1 MRRNRPGLRADRGLD
16 GNRVIIY
23 DRLMTGNQSITEPG
37 STRDRLVA
45 AGMAL
50 IAERGFNGV
59 SVGEIEAAVGL
70 VPRRGALYKHFPSKQ
85 ALVEA
90 ALEERIAGVA
100 DMSFI
105 VDWFASDDARADP
118 RGTLLAAG
126 RAVLDELD
134 REKHLN
140 QIIEKDGDRFPEL
153 RDRMRSEVIEPGFR
167 YAEESFTSWIETR
180 ASSNGSGAELDG
192 RVVAAVLLS
201 ALVHHRRQQWLF
213 GHPPHDVDTE
223 QFLDGWVS
231 LALRALDIREV
242 SP

>member
-1 MRRNRPGLRADRGLD
+1 MM
-16 GNRVIIY
+16 GNH
-23 DRLMTGNQSITEPG
+23 SITESR
-37 STRDRLVA
+37 STRTRLLA

-105 VDWFASDDARADP
+105 VDWFASDSARADP

-140 QIIEKDGDRFPEL
+140 QIIEKDGNRFPHF
-153 RDRMRSEVIEPGFR
+153 RDRMRSEVIEPGFH
-167 YAEESFTSWIETR
+167 YAAESFSSWIGTV
-180 ASSNGSGAELDG
+180 ASSSGSSTVPDDGLDG
-192 RVVAAVLLS
+192 GVVGAVLLS
-201 ALVHHRRQQWLF
+201 ALVHHRRQEWLF
-213 GHPPHDVDTE
+213 GHPPHNVETE
-223 QFLDGWVS
+223 RFLNGWVEV
-231 LALRALDIREV
+231 ALRALDIKEV
-242 SP
+242 AP

>member
-1 MRRNRPGLRADRGLD
+1 MGPTGLD

-23 DRLMTGNQSITEPG
+23 DRLMTGNRVITEKTD

-140 QIIEKDGDRFPEL
+140 QIVEKDGDRFPEL

-167 YAEESFTSWIETR
+167 YAEESFSSWIETR
-180 ASSNGSGAELDG
+180 ASSNGPSTGPGAALDG

-201 ALVHHRRQQWLF
+201 ALVHHRRQEWLF
-213 GHPPHDVDTE
+213 GHPPHNVGTE
-223 QFLDGWVS
+223 RFLNGWVDV
-231 LALRALDIREV
+231 ALRALDIQEV
-242 SP
+242 AP